1 MKKKITKMLSIVMI
15 SALAVTACSSGTTV
29 TTGAG
34 TSAGTTAVM
43 TTTAMSTSAMTTTAM
58 TTAAGT
64 TTAGELE
71 LTLEELAKYDG
82 QNGQPAYV
90 AVDGI
95 IYDVSNVEPWKG
107 GKHNGF
113 TAGKDL
119 TNEIKTISPHGISK
133 LALVPKVGKIK
144 K

>member
-1 MKKKITKMLSIVMI
+1 MKKNIAKMLSILMV
-15 SALAVTACSSGTTV
+15 SVVVATGCTSGTTV
-29 TTGAG
+29 STGA
-34 TSAGTTAVM
+34 A
-43 TTTAMSTSAMTTTAM
+43 TTTAGTAAVTTTAGNS
-58 TTAAGT
+58 AVT

-71 LTLEELAKYDG
+71 LTLEELAKYNG

-95 IYDVSNVEPWKG
+95 IYDVTNAEPWKSG
-107 GKHNGF
+107 LHNGF

-119 TNEIKTISPHGISK
+119 TNEIKTISPHGVSK
-133 LALVPKVGKIK
+133 LQLVPKVGKIK

>member
-1 MKKKITKMLSIVMI
+1 MKKKITQILSIVMI

-29 TTGAG
+29 TTGASTTAAG
-34 TSAGTTAVM
+34 TATITTPAGTTPA
-43 TTTAMSTSAMTTTAM
+43 TTS
-58 TTAAGT
+58 AGT

-71 LTLEELAKYDG
+71 LTLEELAKYNG
-82 QNGQPAYV
+82 QNGQPAYI

-95 IYDVSNVEPWKG
+95 IYDVSNVAPWKG
-107 GKHNGF
+107 GLHNGF

-119 TNEIKTISPHGISK
+119 TSEIKTISPHGVSK
-133 LALVPKVGKIK
+133 LNLVPKIGKIK